1 MKRFLLWLVGVVLGV
16 GIFLGAVMGVSYAFT
31 TEGGCPDSTAQF
43 GTEALEPN
51 GWCWQVPLI
60 GGKLDKVFASP
71 ATLTVQKLGTL
82 YTAHPAITLPD
93 WASYT
98 TLTIQNAYGSIVF
111 VGSVSDYQSFL
122 FPANGEYKAELSVW
136 RGPEGGMATQFEGGS
151 TGSVRK
157 NLGLEKPAKPTGWYR
172 YAFRFTL
179 QASAEVELSAERAE
193 QGGIVGLRI
202 SGMTGDAAPT
212 VETDLGN
219 VQCVRAADGW
229 RAYIPAAYNAS
240 SGGHEVNITV
250 NGETITRSIIVLPKD
265 FGTVDVE
272 PEPDASDAANTQFR
286 NAVWG
291 LYEAP
296 AREKM
301 WQGGFVNPVESYTT
315 LVDYGQV
322 RVVNGRQSSRSNS
335 TKLYTIP
342 GEPCRAPANGV
353 VVLAE
358 ELALTGNTVVIDHG
372 CGMRSY
378 LYGLQT
384 LSVSAGQT
392 VEKGQAVGVLGE
404 ELTACGTISE
414 LSRRISVIRSRNISM
429 SCVFQNLAGLQ
440 NRYPQNQWQEI
451 LGNCDVQF
459 FLGCT
464 DQLTAEYV
472 SQRTGIASV
481 AVSSTS
487 KALSTLR
494 VSDYTPQY
502 RESSGVGKRP
512 VLTPDEV
519 LRLPVDE
526 ALVILRGHKVLKV
539 HKMDYSLHPAYK
551 HLRECKA
558 SAHIPEWRKALPE
571 TLKIFPEETANPPR
585 HHLSA
590 VAVLPNQKR
599 WLPPTKNPS

>member
-1 MKRFLLWLVGVVLGV
+1 MKRFLLWIISVALGVVVL
-16 GIFLGAVMGVSYAFT
+16 LAAVMGVSYAFT
-31 TEGGCPDSTAQF
+31 TEGGCPDGAAQF
-43 GTEALEPN
+43 GGQALEAN
-51 GWCWQVPLI
+51 GSCWQVPLL
-60 GGKLDKVFASP
+60 GGQLDKVFASP
-71 ATLTVQKLGTL
+71 ATLSVQKLGVL
-82 YTAHPAITLPD
+82 YTAHPELSLPE
-93 WASYT
+93 WTCYT
-98 TLTIQNAYGSIVF
+98 ALTIQNAAGDVLFAGSA
-111 VGSVSDYQSFL
+111 GEYQNFL
-122 FPANGEYKAELSVW
+122 FPANGEYKAELTAW
-136 RGPEGGMATQFEGGS
+136 RVPKGGVITQFEGGS
-151 TGSVRK
+151 TGQLRK
-157 NLGLEKPAKPTGWYR
+157 NLGLERPAKPTGWYR
-172 YAFRFTL
+172 YSFRFTL
-179 QASAEVELSAERAE
+179 QASAEVELSAERVE

-322 RVVNGRQSSRSNS
+322 RVVNGQQGSRSNS

-353 VVLAE
+353 VVLAA

-384 LSVSAGQT
+384 LSASAGQT

-404 ELTACGTISE
+404 ELTMDFKLGSK
-414 LSRRISVIRSRNISM
+414 SVNPWM
-429 SCVFQNLAGLQ
+429 LFQTSGGLFWKE
-440 NRYPQNQWQEI
+440 N
-451 LGNCDVQF
+451 
-459 FLGCT
+459 
-464 DQLTAEYV
+464 
-472 SQRTGIASV
+472 S
-481 AVSSTS
+481 
-487 KALSTLR
+487 
-494 VSDYTPQY
+494 
-502 RESSGVGKRP
+502 
-512 VLTPDEV
+512 
-519 LRLPVDE
+519 
-526 ALVILRGHKVLKV
+526 
-539 HKMDYSLHPAYK
+539 
-551 HLRECKA
+551 
-558 SAHIPEWRKALPE
+558 
-571 TLKIFPEETANPPR
+571 
-585 HHLSA
+585 
-590 VAVLPNQKR
+590 
-599 WLPPTKNPS
+599 

>member
-1 MKRFLLWLVGVVLGV
+1 MKRFLLWIISVALGVVVL
-16 GIFLGAVMGVSYAFT
+16 LAAVMGVSYAFT
-31 TEGGCPDSTAQF
+31 TEGGCPDGAAQF
-43 GTEALEPN
+43 GGQALEAN
-51 GWCWQVPLI
+51 GSCWQVPLL
-60 GGKLDKVFASP
+60 GGQLDKVFASP
-71 ATLTVQKLGTL
+71 ATLSVQKLGVL
-82 YTAHPAITLPD
+82 YTAHPELSLPE
-93 WASYT
+93 WTGYT
-98 TLTIQNAYGSIVF
+98 ALTIQNAAGDALFAGSA
-111 VGSVSDYQSFL
+111 GEYQNFL
-122 FPANGEYKAELSVW
+122 FPANGEYKAELTAW
-136 RGPEGGMATQFEGGS
+136 RVPKGGVITQFEGGS
-151 TGSVRK
+151 TGQLRK
-157 NLGLEKPAKPTGWYR
+157 NLGLERPAKPTGWYR
-172 YAFRFTL
+172 YSFRFTL
-179 QASAEVELSAERAE
+179 QASAEVELSAERVE

-353 VVLAE
+353 VVLAA

-404 ELTACGTISE
+404 ELTMDFKLGSK
-414 LSRRISVIRSRNISM
+414 SVNPWM
-429 SCVFQNLAGLQ
+429 LFQTSGGLFWKE
-440 NRYPQNQWQEI
+440 N
-451 LGNCDVQF
+451 
-459 FLGCT
+459 
-464 DQLTAEYV
+464 
-472 SQRTGIASV
+472 S
-481 AVSSTS
+481 
-487 KALSTLR
+487 
-494 VSDYTPQY
+494 
-502 RESSGVGKRP
+502 
-512 VLTPDEV
+512 
-519 LRLPVDE
+519 
-526 ALVILRGHKVLKV
+526 
-539 HKMDYSLHPAYK
+539 
-551 HLRECKA
+551 
-558 SAHIPEWRKALPE
+558 
-571 TLKIFPEETANPPR
+571 
-585 HHLSA
+585 
-590 VAVLPNQKR
+590 
-599 WLPPTKNPS
+599 